1 MAKNTLDDAIAG
13 LKDLA
18 KEVKRYCER
27 LINNAKFDRTAV
39 GTIVK
44 VLDDH
49 SGYVVAAF
57 GKEYTIASNAL
68 FQVNDGATSCC
79 FIVWRHRYLSSKRS
93 APRTKPTLN
102 TVLLSLQCNT
112 RAPKAKS

>member
-39 GTIVK
+39 GTIVCQIRK
-44 VLDDH
+44 WIFDRQQL
-49 SGYVVAAF
+49 
-57 GKEYTIASNAL
+57 
-68 FQVNDGATSCC
+68 
-79 FIVWRHRYLSSKRS
+79 RHRFIPPEHPVDGCDRFGTGDLTFRVEQPIGT
-93 APRTKPTLN
+93 AL
-102 TVLLSLQCNT
+102 
-112 RAPKAKS
+112 

>member
-27 LINNAKFDRTAV
+27 LISNAKFDRTAV

-57 GKEYTIASNAL
+57 GKECNQQDS
-68 FQVNDGATSCC
+68 V
-79 FIVWRHRYLSSKRS
+79 
-93 APRTKPTLN
+93 PERTPWST
-102 TVLLSLQCNT
+102 
-112 RAPKAKS
+112 